1 MKKKIKIGK
10 SVLEIEIKR
19 FRERTLKD
27 NIILGIIILFVIII
41 VYLIMK

>member
-10 SVLEIEIKR
+10 SVLEIEIKK

-27 NIILGIIILFVIII
+27 NIVLGIILFVIII
-41 VYLIMK
+41 VCLIMK